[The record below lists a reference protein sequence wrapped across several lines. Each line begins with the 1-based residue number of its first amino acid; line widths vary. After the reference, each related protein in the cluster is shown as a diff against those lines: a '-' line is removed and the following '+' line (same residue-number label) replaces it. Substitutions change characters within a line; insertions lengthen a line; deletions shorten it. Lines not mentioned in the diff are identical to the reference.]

1 MERDKLKAEL
11 AQLKLQYNELDDN
24 FKKVSSL
31 VASEARL
38 NKDKLVE
45 YQKKMATLNMEINL
59 AQNLYNSFIEAKSR
73 VIKPADK

>member
-11 AQLKLQYNELDDN
+11 AQSKLQYNELDDN

-59 AQNLYNSFIEAKSR
+59 AQNLYNNFIEAKSR